1 MTQTEQILLPPPLPL
16 KKKVAIKH
24 VLMFSLQPL
33 FLYLPFQSV
42 HGPLQVPEQYT
53 KPYMHIQDKQRR
65 TYAGISLLL
74 KKYFKKVGFR
84 LQFTVISEKMQI

>member
-1 MTQTEQILLPPPLPL
+1 MKNREKQRKKTPKNKTNKPKLKSCNGIKSLL
-16 KKKVAIKH
+16 I
-24 VLMFSLQPL
+24 FSLQPL

-65 TYAGISLLL
+65 TYAGIS
-74 KKYFKKVGFR
+74 
-84 LQFTVISEKMQI
+84 